1 MFGPTKTW
9 RRWHRRI
16 NLNQRRYAVAS
27 SLAASAVPALVMA
40 RGHRIDR
47 VPEIPLVV
55 DNKTIDAIDKTKK
68 AVALLK
74 AVNAIRDVDRVK
86 HSRRLRTGKG
96 KMRNRRYVQ
105 RRGPLIIYKERSPLV
120 HAFRNL
126 PGVEIANVNRLN
138 LLQLAPGGHLGR
150 FCIWTRDAFEHLDSV
165 FGTYHAGSRLKR
177 GFNLPRASMTN
188 PDFLRIVSSDEVQA
202 HLRPRRKPRRVT
214 LKKNPLRN
222 FGALLKLNPYV
233 RTLRRRQLLAAEARR
248 KAVAQSKNGKVAR
261 TAAETKRMQRVKAA
275 RKARRAQSKK
285 NVKQLLAP

>member
-27 SLAASAVPALVMA
+27 SLAASSVPALVMA

-47 VPEIPLVV
+47 VPEIPLVI
-55 DNKTIDAIDKTKK
+55 DSKTIGAIDKTKK
-68 AVALLK
+68 ALALLK
-74 AVNAIRDVDRVK
+74 SVNAIRDVDRVK

-96 KMRNRRYVQ
+96 KMRNRRHVQ
-105 RRGPLIIYKERSPLV
+105 RRGPLIIFKERSPLV

-126 PGVEIANVNRLN
+126 PGVEVANVNRLN

-150 FCIWTRDAFEHLDSV
+150 FIIWTRDAFEHLDQV
-165 FGTYHAGSRLKR
+165 FGTYRSGSRLKK
-177 GFNLPRASMTN
+177 GFNLPRSLMTN
-188 PDFLRIVSSDEVQA
+188 PDFQRLVSSEEIQS
-202 HLRPRRKPRRVT
+202 HLRPRHKPRHIS

-233 RTLRRRQLLAAEARR
+233 RTLRRRQLLAAEAR
-248 KAVAQSKNGKVAR
+248 KKVHKDSKTGKPVR
-261 TAAETKRMQRVKAA
+261 TAAEKKRLATIKKA
-275 RKARRAQSKK
+275 RKSRRAQTKK
-285 NVKQLLAP
+285 NVKQLLAL